1 MIDSLEADQFDIV
14 VASRFMQEGDASGLN
29 GLHRRLLSRGGN
41 LMARALL
48 KVAITDPMSGFFMT
62 RRQIFDENASR
73 LSGRGFKVLL
83 DLLASVQQPLRIM
96 ELPMHFRPRNSGA
109 SKLDLSVELAFLA
122 MLIEK
127 TLGRIVSLR
136 FLAFCFV
143 GGTGVV
149 VHLAVLKLALT
160 ASWPFAFAQA
170 VAAIV
175 AMTSNFWL
183 NNVTTYRD
191 QRLVG
196 WRILSGL
203 LSFYAVCSIGFVT
216 NVGVGQALFAQHYS
230 WWLSGVLGAAV
241 GAVWNYSVSSAV
253 TWRRR

>member
-1 MIDSLEADQFDIV
+1 
-14 VASRFMQEGDASGLN
+14 
-29 GLHRRLLSRGGN
+29 
-41 LMARALL
+41 
-48 KVAITDPMSGFFMT
+48 
-62 RRQIFDENASR
+62 
-73 LSGRGFKVLL
+73 
-83 DLLASVQQPLRIM
+83 
-96 ELPMHFRPRNSGA
+96 
-109 SKLDLSVELAFLA
+109 LSV
-122 MLIEK
+122 
-127 TLGRIVSLR
+127 
-136 FLAFCFV
+136 
-143 GGTGVV
+143 
-149 VHLAVLKLALT
+149 VLKLALA

-170 VAAIV
+170 LAGIV

-191 QRLVG
+191 QKLVG
-196 WRILSGL
+196 WRFLSGL

>member
-1 MIDSLEADQFDIV
+1 
-14 VASRFMQEGDASGLN
+14 
-29 GLHRRLLSRGGN
+29 
-41 LMARALL
+41 
-48 KVAITDPMSGFFMT
+48 MT

-143 GGTGVV
+143 GGTGVL
-149 VHLAVLKLALT
+149 VHLAVLKLALA

-170 VAAIV
+170 LAGIV

-191 QRLVG
+191 QKLVG
-196 WRILSGL
+196 WRFLRGL

-241 GAVWNYSVSSAV
+241 GAVWNHSVSSAV